1 MLWIGN
7 KTAYTFISI
16 LSYFEVNILFL
27 YYLIISDDKCL
38 SSAPRKILPGEY
50 ARVFFAII
58 IIIKL
63 RPNLGRGGGQDTA
76 GARPLTG
83 RRINKSQLRELM
95 QRVILSPR
103 PLGPPDA
110 RVKAFLSRIVAGTI
124 TPTIPPRL

>member
-1 MLWIGN
+1 M
-7 KTAYTFISI
+7 
-16 LSYFEVNILFL
+16 
-27 YYLIISDDKCL
+27 
-38 SSAPRKILPGEY
+38 P
-50 ARVFFAII
+50 FFCPAENSTGRMRACIFRYI

-63 RPNLGRGGGQDTA
+63 RPNLGRGGMEEQDTA
-76 GARPLTG
+76 GVRPLTG

>member
-1 MLWIGN
+1 MTN
-7 KTAYTFISI
+7 A
-16 LSYFEVNILFL
+16 FL
-27 YYLIISDDKCL
+27 
-38 SSAPRKILPGEY
+38 LPLGKFY
-50 ARVFFAII
+50 WANARVLFAII
-58 IIIKL
+58 IIKL
-63 RPNLGRGGGQDTA
+63 QPNLGRGGEQDTA

-124 TPTIPPRL
+124 TSTIRPRL

>member
-1 MLWIGN
+1 MRY
-7 KTAYTFISI
+7 A
-16 LSYFEVNILFL
+16 FL
-27 YYLIISDDKCL
+27 LTLGKFYW
-38 SSAPRKILPGEY
+38 AN
-50 ARVFFAII
+50 ARVLFAII
-58 IIIKL
+58 IIKL
-63 RPNLGRGGGQDTA
+63 QPNLDRGGEQDTA

-124 TPTIPPRL
+124 TSTIPPRL

>member
-1 MLWIGN
+1 MHV
-7 KTAYTFISI
+7 
-16 LSYFEVNILFL
+16 YF
-27 YYLIISDDKCL
+27 
-38 SSAPRKILPGEY
+38 A
-50 ARVFFAII
+50 I

-63 RPNLGRGGGQDTA
+63 RPPPNLGRGGEQDTA

-103 PLGPPDA
+103 LLGSPDA
-110 RVKAFLSRIVAGTI
+110 RVKAFLSRIVVGTI